1 MDKSGQTSSL
11 QRSST
16 CQWRSATNR
25 WGISQLPALLKTQSK
40 FRWHGLPIK
49 DNQILLPQ
57 GSMLHDHSS
66 HSWDATSTLHRTKV
80 LMDHDKLRETER
92 EREKR
97 ERETFPLWPIKNTY
111 KHNKISQASSWDIA
125 SPPALAERFAPSNQ
139 MNLAAQRKAPF
150 FEDPN
155 PSTVTFSHSSEKAWP
170 RMRASYGITLTRWSR
185 WSLFKM

>member
-1 MDKSGQTSSL
+1 MSLSFEGCLLAVSIFFKAKSSRCPCLVDKSGQTSSL

-40 FRWHGLPIK
+40 FRWQGLPIK

-57 GSMLHDHSS
+57 GSMLHDHSP

-92 EREKR
+92 EREREER
-97 ERETFPLWPIKNTY
+97 ERER
-111 KHNKISQASSWDIA
+111 DI
-125 SPPALAERFAPSNQ
+125 
-139 MNLAAQRKAPF
+139 
-150 FEDPN
+150 
-155 PSTVTFSHSSEKAWP
+155 STVTNQKH
-170 RMRASYGITLTRWSR
+170 IQTQ
-185 WSLFKM
+185 